1 MTTVATEPATTMKAV
16 VCHRYGPDNLRL
28 EEVAKPELADDGI
41 LVRVHASSLN
51 RADWYTITGRPW
63 FARPMT
69 GLVKPK
75 SPLVGSD
82 FAGTVE
88 AVGKDAPDL
97 EPGDEVFGGRSG
109 SLAEYVCARMGFARK
124 PENMTLE
131 EAATV
136 PVAALTALQ
145 GLRDHGRVQAGQKVL
160 VNGASGGVG
169 IFAIQIAKAL
179 GAEVT
184 AVCSTRNVDQ
194 AGELG
199 ADDVIDY
206 TRDDFTRSGRRYDV
220 LFDIAGNRSWRAC
233 TRALES
239 HGTIVLVGGPK
250 KDPLLGPLG
259 HIMRL
264 KLASLLGRR
273 RAAFFIAKFNR
284 PDLNALRELVEDGH
298 VKSVIEKRYDFGEAP
313 EALRYMGEGHV
324 RSKVVVTIP

>member
-1 MTTVATEPATTMKAV
+1 
-16 VCHRYGPDNLRL
+16 
-28 EEVAKPELADDGI
+28 
-41 LVRVHASSLN
+41 
-51 RADWYTITGRPW
+51 
-63 FARPMT
+63 
-69 GLVKPK
+69 
-75 SPLVGSD
+75 
-82 FAGTVE
+82 
-88 AVGKDAPDL
+88 
-97 EPGDEVFGGRSG
+97 
-109 SLAEYVCARMGFARK
+109 
-124 PENMTLE
+124 
-131 EAATV
+131 
-136 PVAALTALQ
+136 
-145 GLRDHGRVQAGQKVL
+145 
-160 VNGASGGVG
+160 
-169 IFAIQIAKAL
+169 
-179 GAEVT
+179 VT

-264 KLASLLGRR
+264 KLASLLGGR
-273 RAAFFIAKFNR
+273 RATFFMAKFNR
-284 PDLNALRELVEDGH
+284 PDMNALRELVEGGH